1 MGLGSFGCRL
11 VDGHTSALTH
21 RSIPLS
27 PTSGYVSVKGIT
39 DVCDEKASAPEE
51 LKHSGMRR
59 VGERNKGR
67 TRHLCEKHF

>member
-1 MGLGSFGCRL
+1 
-11 VDGHTSALTH
+11 
-21 RSIPLS
+21 
-27 PTSGYVSVKGIT
+27 VSVKGIT
-39 DVCDEKASAPEE
+39 DVCDEKASAPAE